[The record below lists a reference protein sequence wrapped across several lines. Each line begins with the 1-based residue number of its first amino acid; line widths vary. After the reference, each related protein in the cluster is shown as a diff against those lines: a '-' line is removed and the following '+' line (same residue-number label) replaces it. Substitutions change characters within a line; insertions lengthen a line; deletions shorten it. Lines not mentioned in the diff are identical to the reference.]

1 MSGNS
6 SHPKKIFEPD
16 SADELMRGWLLH
28 AHKGRDRHDL
38 AARSC
43 DRNRILLGGLA
54 SILSAVV
61 GTSIFATLG
70 NKPPN
75 SWIAILVATVGILT
89 AILTSLSTF
98 LNLSEQA
105 EKHRSAGVRYKQ
117 IIWEIER
124 ILSEKP
130 GELKKTDDSVTNVQK
145 LLSDLEANMLIVG
158 QRFFNEIERNYK
170 RVKVVTKADE
180 LYGPIHKDLNGS

>member
-6 SHPKKIFEPD
+6 FHPKKIFEPD
-16 SADELMRGWLLH
+16 SADELLRGWLLH
-28 AHKGRDRHDL
+28 AHRGRDRHDL

-75 SWIAILVATVGILT
+75 SWIAILVGTVGILT

-105 EKHRSAGVRYKQ
+105 EKHRSAGVRHKK

-124 ILSEKP
+124 ILSEKS
-130 GELKKTDDSVTNVQK
+130 G
-145 LLSDLEANMLIVG
+145 
-158 QRFFNEIERNYK
+158 
-170 RVKVVTKADE
+170 
-180 LYGPIHKDLNGS
+180 